1 MARLKKKWGC
11 GNVQKQS
18 LRPESLNMAG
28 EVKYLNINQTWAQPA
43 SGDATA
49 MMRASTIGSQDGDDD
64 DEDDD
69 DDDEDT
75 RQ

>member
-43 SGDATA
+43 SEDVNC
-49 MMRASTIGSQDGDDD
+49 D
-64 DEDDD
+64 DEGQYNRI
-69 DDDEDT
+69 T
-75 RQ
+75 GW